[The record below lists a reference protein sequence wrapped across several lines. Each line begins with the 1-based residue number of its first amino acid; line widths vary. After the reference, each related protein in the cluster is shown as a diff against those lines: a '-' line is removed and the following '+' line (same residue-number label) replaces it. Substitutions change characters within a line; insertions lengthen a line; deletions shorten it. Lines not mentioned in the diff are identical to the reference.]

1 VTKDEYLER
10 LINNR
15 LDVSPLVLEEDILE
29 IRKMYESYV
38 YDRGLLELWCDKH
51 NHKLSLIRTILSG
64 FNLMAASL
72 VALKVFEV
80 I

>member
-1 VTKDEYLER
+1 MTKDEYLER